1 MTYRISDS
9 SVDGQVCVNQ
19 PDIRSYR
26 GKMPKIAASA
36 YIDRASVIIGDVEI
50 GEDSSIW
57 PLTVV
62 RGDVHHIRIGNR
74 TNVQDGCVL
83 HVMKDEHPL
92 ILEDEITVGHRATLH
107 GCTIH
112 SRVMIGMGA
121 IILNGAVIGSDCIVA
136 AGTLIPERTV
146 IPSGS
151 LVMGSPGKVK
161 RALTEVDLE
170 SIGKYA
176 QRYFEYKE
184 IYRKEA
190 ASGGQGERLR
200 GERAIGGHFK
210 R

>member
-1 MTYRISDS
+1 M
-9 SVDGQVCVNQ
+9 DGIFVNQ

-26 GKMPKIAASA
+26 GKTPKIAASA
-36 YIDRASVIIGDVEI
+36 YIDPASVIIGDVEI

-62 RGDVHHIRIGNR
+62 RGDVHHIRIGRR

-83 HVMKDEHPL
+83 HVMKDEYPL
-92 ILEDEITVGHRATLH
+92 VLEDEVTVGHHVTLH

-112 SRVMIGMGA
+112 SRVLIGMGA
-121 IILNGAVIGSDCIVA
+121 IILNGAVIGSDCIIA

-146 IPSGS
+146 IPSGN
-151 LVMGSPGKVK
+151 LVMGSPGKIK

-184 IYRKEA
+184 IYREES
-190 ASGGQGERLR
+190 ASGV
-200 GERAIGGHFK
+200 
-210 R
+210 